1 MDVKQ
6 LSIFI
11 ENTPGSLVSLTKL
24 LGKHKIDL
32 ISLSVADTSS
42 FGILRGIVEN
52 PEETLKI
59 VLNAG
64 FTARLDTVIPM
75 EVPDEPGSLAKVLG
89 YLSEANIFVEYLYSF
104 LRDGGREAYIILRTQ
119 QTDEAKELLKR
130 KSVRIL
136 SAQEVYSL

>member
-11 ENTPGSLVSLTKL
+11 ENTPGSLVNLTRL
-24 LGKHKIDL
+24 LGERKIDL

-42 FGILRGIVEN
+42 FGILRGIVAN
-52 PEETLKI
+52 PDEALQV

-75 EVPDEPGSLAKVLG
+75 EVPDQPGALAKVLG
-89 YLSEANIFVEYLYSF
+89 YLAEANIFVEYLYSF
-104 LRDGGREAYIILRTQ
+104 LRDGGKEAYIILRTQ
-119 QTDEAKELLKR
+119 QTEEAKTLLKS

-136 SAQEVYSL
+136 SAQEVYFL

>member
-11 ENTPGSLVSLTKL
+11 ENTPGSLVNLTRL
-24 LGKHKIDL
+24 LGEHKIDL

-42 FGILRGIVEN
+42 FGILRGIVAN
-52 PEETLKI
+52 PDEALQV

-75 EVPDEPGSLAKVLG
+75 EVPDQPGALAKVLG
-89 YLSEANIFVEYLYSF
+89 YLAEANIFVEYLYSF
-104 LRDGGREAYIILRTQ
+104 LRDGGKEAYIILRTQ
-119 QTDEAKELLKR
+119 QTEEAKTLLKS

-136 SAQEVYSL
+136 SAQEVYFL

>member
-11 ENTPGSLVSLTKL
+11 ENTPGSLVNLTRL
-24 LGKHKIDL
+24 LGERKIDL

-42 FGILRGIVEN
+42 FGILRGIVAN
-52 PEETLKI
+52 PDEALQV

-75 EVPDEPGSLAKVLG
+75 EVPDQPGALAKVLG
-89 YLSEANIFVEYLYSF
+89 YLAEANIFVEYLYSF
-104 LRDGGREAYIILRTQ
+104 LRDGGKEAYIILRTQ
-119 QTDEAKELLKR
+119 QTEEAKTLLKS